1 MRLEIYVPSQNANQ
15 NADYQESLRLAEL
28 ARSIPGLD
36 VALIH
41 MDENERHSGH
51 AQSAPTSL
59 LTSQVISMERSSWEG
74 FFKHL
79 RWQARAQLDGEGAQP
94 RAAAAT
100 APSLQKSAAQAQPD
114 QSSMTMDLFC
124 DLKPEVIASLYQHMS
139 QRKYAKGQLIYL
151 QDEPTPGLFLL
162 RQGRVQVYRMTSNG
176 KRLELATVQ
185 AGTFF
190 GEVPLL
196 GETMHHAS
204 AEAVEDVMVGIVSRQ
219 QLEQIIRDWPVVGLR
234 LISELS
240 RRMNLDASR
249 LEELAY
255 QSAPARLAAAL
266 LRLHQ
271 ESGDAMITMTHQ
283 ELGELTGLLRETVTK
298 MLNEF
303 RVAGLVELHRG
314 RIHLRDVAGLQRL
327 LKEYDLVGSR
337 QVSRLAAS

>member
-1 MRLEIYVPSQNANQ
+1 MRLEIYINSQNP
-15 NADYQESLRLAEL
+15 DYQESEQLAEQ
-28 ARSIPGLD
+28 AKAIPGLD
-36 VALIH
+36 VALIKL
-41 MDENERHSGH
+41 DEPTERH
-51 AQSAPTSL
+51 AAPLQDPPTCL
-59 LTSQVISMERSSWEG
+59 LDSQVISMERSSWEG

-79 RWQARAQLDGEGAQP
+79 RWQAKAHQDSDGSPQ
-94 RAAAAT
+94 RAASSAAKAAI
-100 APSLQKSAAQAQPD
+100 APSNTPSL
-114 QSSMTMDLFC
+114 MTMDLFA
-124 DLKPEVIASLYQHMS
+124 DLKEEAIASIYQRMS

-162 RQGRVQVYRMTSNG
+162 RQGSVQVYRMTSNG
-176 KRLELATVQ
+176 KRLELATIH

-196 GETMHHAS
+196 GEAIHHAS
-204 AEAVEDVMVGIVSRQ
+204 AEAVEDVVVGILSRAH
-219 QLEQIIRDWPVVGLR
+219 LEQIIRDWPVVGLR

-271 ESGDAMITMTHQ
+271 SGGDHTITMTHQ
-283 ELGELTGLLRETVTK
+283 ELGEVTGLLRETVTK

-303 RVAGLVELHRG
+303 RGAGLVELHRG

-337 QVSRLAAS
+337 QLSRLAAS

>member
-1 MRLEIYVPSQNANQ
+1 MRLEIYIGSQNP
-15 NADYQESLRLAEL
+15 DYQESLLLAEQ
-28 ARSIPGLD
+28 AKSIPGLD
-36 VALIH
+36 VALIKQ
-41 MDENERHSGH
+41 DDSGH
-51 AQSAPTSL
+51 AAPMQEPPTSL
-59 LTSQVISMERSSWEG
+59 LDSQVISMERSSWEG

-79 RWQARAQLDGEGAQP
+79 RWQAKAHLDGD
-94 RAAAAT
+94 
-100 APSLQKSAAQAQPD
+100 SAAQRSP
-114 QSSMTMDLFC
+114 SSAASAAPKAAPASSHTSSPMTIDLFA
-124 DLKPEVIASLYQHMS
+124 DLTEDVIASFYQRMS

-162 RQGRVQVYRMTSNG
+162 RQGSVQVYRMTSTG
-176 KRLELATVQ
+176 KRLELATIH

-196 GETMHHAS
+196 GEAVHHAS
-204 AEAVEDVMVGIVSRQ
+204 AEAVEDVVVGILSRA
-219 QLEQIIRDWPVVGLR
+219 QLEQIIREWPVVGLR

-271 ESGDAMITMTHQ
+271 DGGESMIAMTHQ
-283 ELGELTGLLRETVTK
+283 ELGEVTGLLRETVTK

-337 QVSRLAAS
+337 QLSRLAAS

>member
-1 MRLEIYVPSQNANQ
+1 MRLEIYLPGQDASQ
-15 NADYQESLRLAEL
+15 NADYQESLRLAEQ

-36 VALIH
+36 VALIKV
-41 MDENERHSGH
+41 DDTERHAVAAP
-51 AQSAPTSL
+51 AQPTHL
-59 LTSQVISMERSSWEG
+59 LASQVISMERSSWEG

-79 RWQARAQLDGEGAQP
+79 RWQARAQLDGDGALH
-94 RAAAAT
+94 RAPTAQKAAV
-100 APSLQKSAAQAQPD
+100 PAAHA
-114 QSSMTMDLFC
+114 QSSLTMDLFS
-124 DLKPEVIASLYQHMS
+124 DLKPEVVVSLYQHMS
-139 QRKYAKGQLIYL
+139 QRKYSKGQLIYL

-162 RQGRVQVYRMTSNG
+162 RQGRVQVYRMTSSG
-176 KRLELATVQ
+176 KRLELATIQ

-196 GETMHHAS
+196 GEALHHAS
-204 AEAVEDVMVGIVSRQ
+204 AEAVEDVVVGIFSRQ
-219 QLEQIIRDWPVVGLR
+219 HLEQVIREWPVVGLR

-271 ESGDAMITMTHQ
+271 ESGDEMISMTHQ
-283 ELGELTGLLRETVTK
+283 ELGEVTGLLRETVTK

-314 RIHLRDVAGLQRL
+314 RIHLCDVTGLQRL
-327 LKEYDLVGSR
+327 LKEHDLVGSR
-337 QVSRLAAS
+337 QLSRLAAS

>member
-1 MRLEIYVPSQNANQ
+1 MRLEIYVPSQNPHQ
-15 NADYQESLRLAEL
+15 NVDYQESLRLAEQ
-28 ARSIPGLD
+28 ARLIPGLD
-36 VALIH
+36 VALITI
-41 MDENERHSGH
+41 DDGERH
-51 AQSAPTSL
+51 AAPDPTSPTHL
-59 LTSQVISMERSSWEG
+59 LSSQVISMEHSSWEG

-79 RWQARAQLDGEGAQP
+79 RWQARAQVDDGSLHRPSASSAQRLAAAQP
-94 RAAAAT
+94 T
-100 APSLQKSAAQAQPD
+100 QSAIAI
-114 QSSMTMDLFC
+114 DLFA
-124 DLKPEVIASLYQHMS
+124 DLKQEVISSLYQRMS
-139 QRKYAKGQLIYL
+139 QRKYSKGQLIYL
-151 QDEPTPGLFLL
+151 QDEPAPGLFLL
-162 RQGRVQVYRMTSNG
+162 RQGRVQVYRMTSTG
-176 KRLELATVQ
+176 KRLELATIQ

-190 GEVPLL
+190 GEVPLQ
-196 GETMHHAS
+196 GETVHYAS

-219 QLEQIIRDWPVVGLR
+219 QLEQIIREWPVVGLR

-271 ESGDAMITMTHQ
+271 EGGDCMITMTHQ
-283 ELGELTGLLRETVTK
+283 ELGEVTGLLRETVTK

-303 RVAGLVELHRG
+303 RGAGLVELHRG
-314 RIHLRDVAGLQRL
+314 RIHLQDVTGLQRL

>member
-41 MDENERHSGH
+41 MDDNERHVDP
-51 AQSAPTSL
+51 AQAAPTSL

-79 RWQARAQLDGEGAQP
+79 RWQARAQGDGEGTQS
-94 RAAAAT
+94 R
-100 APSLQKSAAQAQPD
+100 APSLSAQKPAAQGRQSG

-124 DLKPEVIASLYQHMS
+124 DLKQEVIASLYQHMS

-176 KRLELATVQ
+176 KRLELATAQ

-196 GETMHHAS
+196 GEALHHAS
-204 AEAVEDVMVGIVSRQ
+204 AEAVEDVVVGIVSRQ

-271 ESGDAMITMTHQ
+271 ETGDPMIIMTHQ

-314 RIHLRDVAGLQRL
+314 RIHLRDVTGLQRL
-327 LKEYDLVGSR
+327 LKEYDLIGSR

>member
-1 MRLEIYVPSQNANQ
+1 MRLEIYLPGQDASQS
-15 NADYQESLRLAEL
+15 ADYEESLRLAEQ

-36 VALIH
+36 VALIKA
-41 MDENERHSGH
+41 DDSERHVI
-51 AQSAPTSL
+51 AAPALPTHL
-59 LTSQVISMERSSWEG
+59 LASQVISMERSSWEG

-79 RWQARAQLDGEGAQP
+79 RWQARAQLDGDGALH
-94 RAAAAT
+94 RA
-100 APSLQKSAAQAQPD
+100 PNGQQAQKVAVPAGHTPAAL
-114 QSSMTMDLFC
+114 TMDLFS
-124 DLKPEVIASLYQHMS
+124 DLKPEVVASLYQHMS
-139 QRKYAKGQLIYL
+139 QRKYSKGQLIYL

-176 KRLELATVQ
+176 KRLELATIQ

-196 GETMHHAS
+196 NEALHHAS
-204 AEAVEDVMVGIVSRQ
+204 AEAVEDVVVGIFSRQ
-219 QLEQIIRDWPVVGLR
+219 HLEQVIREWPVVGLR
-234 LISELS
+234 LIGELS
-240 RRMNLDASR
+240 RRINLDASR

-271 ESGDAMITMTHQ
+271 EDGNQMITMTHQ
-283 ELGELTGLLRETVTK
+283 ELGEVTGLLRETVTK

-314 RIHLRDVAGLQRL
+314 RIHLSDVSGLQRL

-337 QVSRLAAS
+337 QLSRLAAS

>member
-1 MRLEIYVPSQNANQ
+1 MRLEIYVSSQNA
-15 NADYQESLRLAEL
+15 DCQESLQLAEQ
-28 ARSIPGLD
+28 AKSIPGLEI
-36 VALIH
+36 ALITL
-41 MDENERHSGH
+41 DEAAERH
-51 AQSAPTSL
+51 AAPLDEPPTCL
-59 LTSQVISMERSSWEG
+59 LDSQVISMERTSWEG

-79 RWQARAQLDGEGAQP
+79 RWQAKAHQDGEGSAQRAP
-94 RAAAAT
+94 AAAAKN
-100 APSLQKSAAQAQPD
+100 APAAGHNASLMA
-114 QSSMTMDLFC
+114 MDLFA
-124 DLKPEVIASLYQHMS
+124 DLKEDVIASFYQRMS

-162 RQGRVQVYRMTSNG
+162 RQGSVQVYRMTSNG
-176 KRLELATVQ
+176 KRLELATIH

-196 GETMHHAS
+196 GEAVHHAS
-204 AEAVEDVMVGIVSRQ
+204 AEAVEDVMVGVLSRA

-240 RRMNLDASR
+240 RRINLDASR

-271 ESGDAMITMTHQ
+271 ADGEHMITMTHQ
-283 ELGELTGLLRETVTK
+283 ELGEVTGLLRETVTK

-303 RVAGLVELHRG
+303 RVAGLVELYRG
-314 RIHLRDVAGLQRL
+314 RIHLCDVAGLQRL

-337 QVSRLAAS
+337 QLSRLAAS